1 MDSLLK
7 VGWQD
12 LSWFKKSGRRSCKLP
27 SVAPARMRCRLW
39 PKGKRCWA
47 QQRFCCDLGFYSAKI
62 DPMIFLWRINMPLSD
77 KLQPIWKTPLFSM
90 TATHQ
95 RHFWVVNF
103 PQAPGATFD
112 FGGTRAGVV
121 FGLSM
126 KLERTEQVS
135 RNQHI
140 NQPTCWSLFEKD
152 SKRIKSLQPKQQR
165 IVPQNHQIQ
174 NTQFVTLMC
183 LIYIFQWRESATGF
197 PHRVRLLASSFCASS
212 LARGF
217 HVPSCSGFP
226 NGGPWFWLEVRPGF
240 EGFTGLKIQVIGTSW
255 YQIHPK

>member
-1 MDSLLK
+1 
-7 VGWQD
+7 
-12 LSWFKKSGRRSCKLP
+12 
-27 SVAPARMRCRLW
+27 MRCRLW

-47 QQRFCCDLGFYSAKI
+47 QQRFSCDLGFYSAKI

-140 NQPTCWSLFEKD
+140 NQPTCWSLFEKKLQTNKVSSTKTTKNRATKSSNPKNSVCNTYVFD
-152 SKRIKSLQPKQQR
+152 LHLPMERIRQRVSSSTPLSFLLLRLEFGPRFPCSVLQ
-165 IVPQNHQIQ
+165 
-174 NTQFVTLMC
+174 
-183 LIYIFQWRESATGF
+183 
-197 PHRVRLLASSFCASS
+197 RLS
-212 LARGF
+212 
-217 HVPSCSGFP
+217 
-226 NGGPWFWLEVRPGF
+226 
-240 EGFTGLKIQVIGTSW
+240 
-255 YQIHPK
+255 